1 MAISIANFDNRS
13 CAGCGCDSIPEVE
26 IKMEIDFASESISVS
41 ELQSH
46 ARYIVSGKRQISFEG
61 VFDSKQNVA
70 SECSFVCNRNGSV
83 EISGQ
88 EAVFNHCQFSVQE
101 SDDACAAPV
110 LEISDC
116 KDVCFNSCIFDGC
129 GINRSL
135 LRCQQ
140 NLGRWNVTFRNCK
153 ICGFN
158 GDAPLVSMWRM
169 NVGDSVYLSLKFEKV
184 TVQNCNSNKSKAGVL
199 CASAV
204 KIVNS
209 YFNQCHSQGPFICVD
224 SSNYGKDDDE
234 TRLDCSEF
242 VDGGSMRELIHFDD
256 VSQKPRNY
264 FHIYRC
270 RRVRFDFS
278 QETNL
283 KGGSFL
289 GDNKWL

>member
-1 MAISIANFDNRS
+1 MAISIANFDNRN

-41 ELQSH
+41 ELQTH

-61 VFDSKQNVA
+61 VVDGKQNVA

-88 EAVFNHCQFSVQE
+88 EAVFKHCQFSVQE
-101 SDDACAAPV
+101 SDDACVAPV

-116 KDVCFNSCIFDGC
+116 KDVCFDSCIFDGC

-140 NLGRWNVTFRNCK
+140 NLGQWNVTFRNCK

-158 GDAPLVSMWRM
+158 VDGPLVSMWRL
-169 NVGDSVYLSLKFEKV
+169 NVGDNVYLSLKFERV
-184 TVQNCNSNKSKAGVL
+184 TVQDCKGGKLGFL
-199 CASAV
+199 RASAV

-209 YFNQCHSQGPFICVD
+209 CFNQCYSHGPFICVD
-224 SSNYGKDDDE
+224 SSNYGKDEDE
-234 TRLDCSEF
+234 TRLDGSEF
-242 VDGGSMRELIHFDD
+242 ADGCSIRELVHFDV
-256 VSQKPRNY
+256 VSQQPRNY
-264 FHIYRC
+264 CHLYQC
-270 RRVRFDFS
+270 RRVHFDFS

-283 KGGSFL
+283 DGGSFL
-289 GDNKWL
+289 GDNKWQ